1 MSFSG
6 DVARFTKKSLV
17 EADKDR
23 RAIILKLFTSVIRD
37 TPVDTGRARNNWL
50 TTVGTPGIGAPKPNN
65 KGGSDALSGIGGQ
78 LGRLTDAVFLT
89 NNVEYIGHLEYG
101 TPRSAPVS
109 MVRRNMAR
117 IRSLLSKRGKI

>member
-17 EADKDR
+17 EADQDR
-23 RAIILKLFTSVIRD
+23 RAIIIKLFSSVIRD

-50 TTVGTPGIGAPKPNN
+50 TSIGSAASGSPNPTN
-65 KGGSDALSGIGGQ
+65 KSGADAMAAVNGN
-78 LGRLTDAVFLT
+78 LGKLTDSVFLS

-101 TPRSAPVS
+101 TPNMAPFA
-109 MVRRNMAR
+109 MVRKNMLR
-117 IRSLLSKRGKI
+117 ISALLQKRGRP